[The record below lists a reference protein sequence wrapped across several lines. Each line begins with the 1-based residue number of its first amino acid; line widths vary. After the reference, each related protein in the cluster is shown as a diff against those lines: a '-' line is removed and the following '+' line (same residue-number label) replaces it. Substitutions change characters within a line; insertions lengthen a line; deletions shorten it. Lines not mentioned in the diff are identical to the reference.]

1 MANLFAGNLVGHT
14 LGNRFRL
21 TALLGTGASAR
32 VYLATDTRL
41 RRQVAVKLLHASLA
55 ADEAFLRRFQR
66 EAEVLAPLSHPNIVI
81 VHDVNHRANA
91 LGEPPYLVTEYLAG
105 GSLRNL
111 LDSGFQ
117 LDPSQAT
124 VVGLGAARG
133 LAFAHNHGLVHRDI
147 KPANLL
153 FGDDQRVRV
162 SDFGLA
168 RALADQARTEPEGA
182 LVGTTRYI
190 SAEQARGRN
199 TDGRSDVY
207 SLALV
212 LYESVMGAV
221 PFTADTWQG
230 TAMARLDGPVDTPE
244 KLGELGL
251 LLRLATTVEPA
262 DRLDAREFVAAL
274 EELARKLPVA
284 ASLPLDGS
292 TILAAASALDQR
304 DPTLFAGSTAPVDFS
319 SKPPSIPG
327 FFDADVDDA
336 TVHSASTTPV
346 KPADLSA
353 NGKRQVKRAEAKA
366 RSRVAEADGKSKR
379 RVATTV
385 LAGLVGAVAAGGA
398 GVGVYALRRT
408 PTHLVPQVTG
418 SSVKS
423 AEGKAADAK
432 FTVATTPP
440 EFSASVPVGQ
450 VLRQDPRAG
459 IRLPEKSIITVTA
472 SKGLAPQAVPN
483 LTAITYEQ
491 AIAVLRNEG
500 FRFPNPPMYVTSET
514 IPLGQIISWTPQG
527 DVKPGSFISLTVSA
541 GPAAVALPKLRGLS
555 IIEAQALLPVGVTS
569 TVTEIY
575 SDVKKGSVA
584 NTEPKEGTLVKRGDA
599 VTIFVSKGQ
608 NLVIVPNVIDQSP
621 ANAAAALRAAGFTI
635 GDTIG
640 PADRPVLHTRPVRG
654 QKVRGG
660 SKVTLYTTDQG
671 VPVVPGVT
679 DRVAKPAAAKPA
691 TDTKTASDAKP
702 KAKSG
707 DASNADTV
715 DSLTAAKTGDSNGDG
730 APAPKPTSKPKQS
743 SAKTTTG
750 KVGEKPVST
759 KPVSTKTGS
768 TKLAP

>member
-1 MANLFAGNLVGHT
+1 MANLYAGNLVGHT

-55 ADEAFLRRFQR
+55 SDEAFLRRFQR

-81 VHDVNHRANA
+81 VHDVNHRSNA

-111 LDSGFQ
+111 LDSGYQ

-133 LAFAHNHGLVHRDI
+133 LAFAHNHGLVHRDM

-212 LYESVMGAV
+212 LYESVMGQV

-230 TAMARLDGPVDTPE
+230 TAMARLDGPVDTPHE
-244 KLGELGL
+244 LGELGPI
-251 LLRLATTVEPA
+251 LRAATTVEPA
-262 DRLDAREFVAAL
+262 DRLDARELVAAL
-274 EELARKLPVA
+274 EDLARKLPVA
-284 ASLPLDGS
+284 AALPLDGS

-304 DPTLFAGSTAPVDFS
+304 DPTLFAGSNAPVDFS

-327 FFDADVDDA
+327 FFDADVDDDA
-336 TVHSASTTPV
+336 VPTGVAKTPIKPLDSSA
-346 KPADLSA
+346 KGLRKA
-353 NGKRQVKRAEAKA
+353 KRVERKAQAEAARRAVDPGGKA
-366 RSRVAEADGKSKR
+366 KR

-385 LAGLVGAVAAGGA
+385 LAGLVGAVTAIGVA
-398 GVGVYALRRT
+398 VGVYALRRT

-418 SSVKS
+418 SSVKA
-423 AEGKAADAK
+423 AESKAVDAK
-432 FTVATTPP
+432 FTIVTTPP
-440 EFSASVPVGQ
+440 EFSASVPAGEI
-450 VLRQDPRAG
+450 LRQDPSAG

-472 SKGLAPQAVPN
+472 SKGLAPVAVPN
-483 LTAITYEQ
+483 LTAISYEQ

-500 FRFPNPPMYVTSET
+500 LRFPNPPIYIASET
-514 IPLGQIISWTPQG
+514 IPLGQIINWTPQG
-527 DVKPGSFISLTVSA
+527 DVKPGSFVSLTVSS
-541 GPAAVALPKLRGLS
+541 GPAAVALGKLRGLS
-555 IIEAQALLPVGVTS
+555 VAEAQALLPPGVTS
-569 TVTEIY
+569 TVSEIF
-575 SDVKKGSVA
+575 SDVKKGLVA
-584 NTEPKEGTLVKRGDA
+584 NIDPKEGTLVKKGDVVA
-599 VTIFVSKGQ
+599 ILVSKGQ
-608 NLVIVPNVIDQSP
+608 NLVIVPNVIDRSP
-621 ANAAAALRAAGFTI
+621 ADAAAALRAAGFTI

-654 QKVRGG
+654 QRVRAG
-660 SKVTLYTTDQG
+660 SKITLYTTDQG

-679 DRVAKPAAAKPA
+679 DRVAKPAVS
-691 TDTKTASDAKP
+691 TVKP
-702 KAKSG
+702 KVDAAGTANNSASG
-707 DASNADTV
+707 AGP
-715 DSLTAAKTGDSNGDG
+715 AAASNGDG
-730 APAPKPTSKPKQS
+730 APAAKPTSKPKASVKPAS
-743 SAKTTTG
+743 S
-750 KVGEKPVST
+750 
-759 KPVSTKTGS
+759 TGS
-768 TKLAP
+768 DKPTPTKLVTAKSTSR

>member
-1 MANLFAGNLVGHT
+1 MANLYAGNLVGHT

-55 ADEAFLRRFQR
+55 SDEAFLRRFQR

-111 LDSGFQ
+111 LDSGYQ

-153 FGDDQRVRV
+153 FGDDQRVGV

-212 LYESVMGAV
+212 LYESVMGTV
-221 PFTADTWQG
+221 PFAADTWQG

-244 KLGELGL
+244 KLGELGPI
-251 LLRLATTVEPA
+251 LRLATTVEPA
-262 DRLDAREFVAAL
+262 DRLDAREFVTAL

-304 DPTLFAGSTAPVDFS
+304 DPTMFAGSTAPVDFS
-319 SKPPSIPG
+319 PKPPSIPG
-327 FFDADVDDA
+327 FFDADVDDEAVHIGGTPPIKPVDA
-336 TVHSASTTPV
+336 TSKGLRKS
-346 KPADLSA
+346 
-353 NGKRQVKRAEAKA
+353 KRAESKA
-366 RSRVAEADGKSKR
+366 QAEFARRAEEASGKPKR

-398 GVGVYALRRT
+398 GFGVYALRRT

-418 SSVKS
+418 ASVQV
-423 AEGKAADAK
+423 AEAKATEAK
-432 FTVATTPP
+432 FTIVTTPP
-440 EFSASVPVGQ
+440 EFSASVPVGE
-450 VLRQDPRAG
+450 VVRQDPKPG
-459 IRLPEKSIITVTA
+459 LRLPEKSIITVTA
-472 SKGLAPQAVPN
+472 SKGLAPVAVPN
-483 LTAITYEQ
+483 LTAVTYEQ

-500 FRFPNPPMYVTSET
+500 LRFPNPPIYVSSET
-514 IPLGQIISWTPQG
+514 IPIGQIISWTPQG
-527 DVKPGSFISLTVSA
+527 DVKPGTFISLTVSS

-555 IIEAQALLPVGVTS
+555 VTEAQALLPPGVTA
-569 TVTEIY
+569 TVTEIF
-575 SDVKKGSVA
+575 SDVKKGLVSGSD
-584 NTEPKEGTLVKRGDA
+584 PKEGVLVKRGDT
-599 VTIFVSKGQ
+599 VTILVSKGQ
-608 NLVIVPNVIDQSP
+608 NLVTVPNVINQSP
-621 ANAAAALRAAGFTI
+621 ANAAAALRAAGFSI

-640 PADRPVLHTRPVRG
+640 PADRPVLHTRPIRG

-660 SKVTLYTTDQG
+660 SKITLYTTSEG
-671 VPVVPGVT
+671 VPEVPGIT
-679 DRVAKPAAAKPA
+679 DRVAKRTA
-691 TDTKTASDAKP
+691 TTVKP
-702 KAKSG
+702 KAKSNTG
-707 DASNADTV
+707 TDAGAE
-715 DSLTAAKTGDSNGDG
+715 ASNGDG
-730 APAPKPTSKPKQS
+730 APAPKPTSKPKQA
-743 SAKTTTG
+743 AKPETS
-750 KVGEKPVST
+750 KKPVAEKPDTT
-759 KPVSTKTGS
+759 K
-768 TKLAP
+768 AP

>member
-1 MANLFAGNLVGHT
+1 M
-14 LGNRFRL
+14 
-21 TALLGTGASAR
+21 
-32 VYLATDTRL
+32 YLATDTRL

-55 ADEAFLRRFQR
+55 SDEAFLRRFQR

-111 LDSGFQ
+111 LDSGYQ

-212 LYESVMGAV
+212 LYESVMGSV

-230 TAMARLDGPVDTPE
+230 TAMARLDGPVDTPQM
-244 KLGELGL
+244 LGGLGPIL
-251 LLRLATTVEPA
+251 QAATTVEPA

-284 ASLPLDGS
+284 ATLPLDGS

-304 DPTLFAGSTAPVDFS
+304 DPTLFAGSTAPVEFAP
-319 SKPPSIPG
+319 KPPSIPG
-327 FFDADVDDA
+327 FFDADVDDE
-336 TVHSASTTPV
+336 TSVPSGNSSFTPV

-353 NGKRQVKRAEAKA
+353 KALRQTNRAKA
-366 RSRVAEADGKSKR
+366 KATKELARSGDGDGKSKR

-398 GVGVYALRRT
+398 GFGVYALQKT
-408 PTHLVPQVTG
+408 PTRLVPQVTG
-418 SSVKS
+418 VSVQS
-423 AEGKAADAK
+423 AETKALDSK
-432 FTVATTPP
+432 FTVITTPP
-440 EFSASVPVGQ
+440 EFSASVPAGQ
-450 VLRQDPRAG
+450 ILRQDPRAG
-459 IRLPEKSIITVTA
+459 LRLPEKSVITVTA
-472 SKGLAPQAVPN
+472 SKGLEPVAVPN

-500 FRFPNPPMYVTSET
+500 LRFPNPPLYVSNET
-514 IPLGQIISWTPQG
+514 IPAGQIISWAPQG
-527 DVKPGSFISLTVSA
+527 DVAPGTYVSLTVSS
-541 GPAAVALPKLRGLS
+541 GPAAIPLPKLRGLAPA
-555 IIEAQALLPVGVTS
+555 EAQALLPAGVTS
-569 TVTEIY
+569 TLTEVF
-575 SDVKKGSVA
+575 SDVKKGSVSGSD
-584 NTEPKEGTLVKRGDA
+584 PKEGSLVKRGDS
-599 VTIFVSKGQ
+599 VVILVSKGQ
-608 NLVIVPNVIDQSP
+608 NLVTVPNVINQSP
-621 ANAAAALRAAGFTI
+621 ASAAATLRAAGFTI

-640 PADRPVLHTRPVRG
+640 PADRPVLHTRPIRN
-654 QKVRGG
+654 QRVRGG
-660 SKVTLYTTDQG
+660 SKITLYTTDEN
-671 VPVVPGVT
+671 VPEVPGVT
-679 DRVAKPAAAKPA
+679 DRVRTA
-691 TDTKTASDAKP
+691 TTTKP
-702 KAKSG
+702 KAKS
-707 DASNADTV
+707 ATTNSAADEG
-715 DSLTAAKTGDSNGDG
+715 AQANGDG
-730 APAPKPTSKPKQS
+730 APAPKPTSKP
-743 SAKTTTG
+743 AKTPTT
-750 KVGEKPVST
+750 KAAANKSA
-759 KPVSTKTGS
+759 S
-768 TKLAP
+768 AN

>member
-1 MANLFAGNLVGHT
+1 MFAGNLVGHT

-55 ADEAFLRRFQR
+55 SDEAFLRRFQR

-111 LDSGFQ
+111 LDSGYQ
-117 LDPSQAT
+117 LDASQAI

-212 LYESVMGAV
+212 IYESVMGTV

-244 KLGELGL
+244 KLGELGPI
-251 LLRLATTVEPA
+251 LRLATTVEPA

-284 ASLPLDGS
+284 GSLPLDGS

-304 DPTLFAGSTAPVDFS
+304 DPTLFAGSTAPVDFAP
-319 SKPPSIPG
+319 KPPSIPG
-327 FFDADVDDA
+327 FFDADVDDDA
-336 TVHSASTTPV
+336 AQSAATTPV
-346 KPADLSA
+346 KPADFSA
-353 NGKRQVKRAEAKA
+353 KGQREARRAEAKA
-366 RSRVAEADGKSKR
+366 RSEVVRRAEDANGKSKR

-408 PTHLVPQVTG
+408 PTHLVPQVIG

-423 AEGKAADAK
+423 AEGKAAEAK
-432 FTVATTPP
+432 FTVVTTPP
-440 EFSASVPVGQ
+440 EFSAAVPAGEV
-450 VLRQDPRAG
+450 VRQEPRAG

-472 SKGLAPQAVPN
+472 SKGLAPVAVPN

-514 IPLGQIISWTPQG
+514 IPLGQVISWTPQG
-527 DVKPGSFISLTVSA
+527 DVKPGAFVSLVVSA
-541 GPAAVALPKLRGLS
+541 GPAAIALPKLRGLT
-555 IIEAQALLPVGVTS
+555 IVEAQALLPVGVTS
-569 TVTEIY
+569 TVSEIY

-584 NTEPKEGTLVKRGDA
+584 STEPKEGVLVKRGDE

-608 NLVIVPNVIDQSP
+608 NLVVVPNVIDQLP
-621 ANAAAALRAAGFTI
+621 ANAAVALRAAGFTI

-640 PADRPVLHTRPVRG
+640 PVDRPVLHTRPVRG
-654 QKVRGG
+654 QKVRAGA
-660 SKVTLYTTDQG
+660 KVTLYTTDEG

-679 DRVAKPAAAKPA
+679 DRVAKPATSTKPKVTQAVAGVADSVSSVPA
-691 TDTKTASDAKP
+691 T
-702 KAKSG
+702 KADSG
-707 DASNADTV
+707 
-715 DSLTAAKTGDSNGDG
+715 GDR
-730 APAPKPTSKPKQS
+730 APAPKPASKPKQS
-743 SAKTTTG
+743 TAKTAG
-750 KVGEKPVST
+750 SKAVAKLAST
-759 KPVSTKTGS
+759 KPVSTK
-768 TKLAP
+768 LAP

>member
-1 MANLFAGNLVGHT
+1 MANLYAGNLVGHT

-66 EAEVLAPLSHPNIVI
+66 EAEILAPLSHPNIVI

-111 LDSGFQ
+111 LDSGYE
-117 LDPSQAT
+117 LDASQAT

-212 LYESVMGAV
+212 LYEAVMGTV
-221 PFTADTWQG
+221 PFAADTWQA

-251 LLRLATTVEPA
+251 ILRAATTVEPA

-274 EELARKLPVA
+274 EEVARKLPAA

-304 DPTLFAGSTAPVDFS
+304 DPTMFAGSTAPVNFAP
-319 SKPPSIPG
+319 KPPSIPG
-327 FFDADVDDA
+327 FFDADVDDEA
-336 TVHSASTTPV
+336 VPSRAPSATPV
-346 KPADLSA
+346 KPVDLTKKGLRRA
-353 NGKRQVKRAEAKA
+353 KRAEAKA
-366 RSRVAEADGKSKR
+366 EKVLAQRADGDAKPKR

-398 GVGVYALRRT
+398 GVGVYALRQT

-423 AEGKAADAK
+423 AEVTAADSK
-432 FTVATTPP
+432 FTVVTTPP

-450 VLRQDPRAG
+450 IVRQDPRAG
-459 IRLPEKSIITVTA
+459 VRLSEKSIITVTA
-472 SKGLAPQAVPN
+472 SKGLQPVSVPN
-483 LTAITYEQ
+483 LTASTYEQ

-500 FRFPNPPMYVTSET
+500 LRFPNPPIYLSNET
-514 IPLGQIISWTPQG
+514 IPLGQIINWTPQG
-527 DVKPGSFISLTVSA
+527 DVAPGAFISLVVSS
-541 GPAAVALPKLRGLS
+541 GPAAVPLPKLRGLTPAD
-555 IIEAQALLPVGVTS
+555 AQALLPTGVTS
-569 TVTEIY
+569 TLSEIY
-575 SDVKKGSVA
+575 SDTKKGVVTGSEPKEASLVKKGD
-584 NTEPKEGTLVKRGDA
+584 T

-608 NLVIVPNVIDQSP
+608 NLVIVPNVINQSP
-621 ANAAAALRAAGFTI
+621 GDAAVALRAAGFTI

-660 SKVTLYTTDQG
+660 SKVTLYTTDND

-679 DRVAKPAAAKPA
+679 DRVKATTSVKPKVQQPSN
-691 TDTKTASDAKP
+691 DSSPGSGTAS
-702 KAKSG
+702 G
-707 DASNADTV
+707 
-715 DSLTAAKTGDSNGDG
+715 G
-730 APAPKPTSKPKQS
+730 APAPKPANKPI
-743 SAKTTTG
+743 A
-750 KVGEKPVST
+750 ST
-759 KPVSTKTGS
+759 DNAGASRP
-768 TKLAP
+768 

>member
-1 MANLFAGNLVGHT
+1 VANLYAGNLVGHT

-55 ADEAFLRRFQR
+55 SDEAFLRRFQR

-81 VHDVNHRANA
+81 VHDVNHRSNA

-111 LDSGFQ
+111 LDSGYQ

-212 LYESVMGAV
+212 LYESVIGQV

-244 KLGELGL
+244 ALGELGPI
-251 LLRLATTVEPA
+251 LRAATTVEPA
-262 DRLDAREFVAAL
+262 DRLDARELVAAL
-274 EELARKLPVA
+274 EDLARKLPVA

-292 TILAAASALDQR
+292 TILAAASVLDQR

-319 SKPPSIPG
+319 PKPPSIPG
-327 FFDADVDDA
+327 FFDADVDDDVA
-336 TVHSASTTPV
+336 HPSAAKTPV
-346 KPADLSA
+346 KPVDSSA
-353 NGKRQVKRAEAKA
+353 KGLRKAQRVEAKA
-366 RSRVAEADGKSKR
+366 QAEAARRTADAGNKPKR

-398 GVGVYALRRT
+398 AVGVYALRKT
-408 PTHLVPQVTG
+408 PTRLVPQVTG

-423 AEGKAADAK
+423 AETKAVDAK
-432 FTVATTPP
+432 FTIVTTPP
-440 EFSASVPVGQ
+440 EFSAAVPAGEI
-450 VLRQDPRAG
+450 LRQDPKAG
-459 IRLPEKSIITVTA
+459 VRLPEKSVITVTA
-472 SKGLAPQAVPN
+472 SKGLAPVAVPN

-500 FRFPNPPMYVTSET
+500 LRFPNPPIYVSNET

-527 DVKPGSFISLTVSA
+527 DVKPGSFISLTVSS
-541 GPAAVALPKLRGLS
+541 GPAAIPLPKLRGLS
-555 IIEAQALLPVGVTS
+555 ILEAQALLPPGVTS
-569 TVTEIY
+569 TVTETF
-575 SDVKKGSVA
+575 SDVKKGLVA
-584 NTEPKEGTLVKRGDA
+584 STDPKEATLVKRGDV
-599 VTIFVSKGQ
+599 VTILVSKGQ
-608 NLVIVPNVIDQSP
+608 NLVVVPNVINRSP
-621 ANAAAALRAAGFTI
+621 ADAAATLRAAGFTI

-640 PADRPVLHTRPVRG
+640 PADRPVLHTRPIRN

-660 SKVTLYTTDQG
+660 SKITLYTTDQG
-671 VPVVPGVT
+671 VPEVPGIT
-679 DRVAKPAAAKPA
+679 DRVAKPAASVKPA
-691 TDTKTASDAKP
+691 GSVKP
-702 KAKSG
+702 KA
-707 DASNADTV
+707 
-715 DSLTAAKTGDSNGDG
+715 AKTEPATSASDKEANGAD
-730 APAPKPTSKPKQS
+730 APAPKPTSKPKSTAKPTPS
-743 SAKTTTG
+743 SA
-750 KVGEKPVST
+750 P
-759 KPVSTKTGS
+759 
-768 TKLAP
+768 

>member
-1 MANLFAGNLVGHT
+1 MFAGNLVGHT

-55 ADEAFLRRFQR
+55 SDEAFLRRFQR

-111 LDSGFQ
+111 LDSGYQ
-117 LDPSQAT
+117 LDASQAI

-212 LYESVMGAV
+212 IYESVMGTV

-244 KLGELGL
+244 KLGELGPI
-251 LLRLATTVEPA
+251 LRLATTVEPA

-284 ASLPLDGS
+284 GSLPLDGS

-304 DPTLFAGSTAPVDFS
+304 DPTLFAGSTAPVDFAP
-319 SKPPSIPG
+319 KPPSIPG
-327 FFDADVDDA
+327 FFDADVDDDA
-336 TVHSASTTPV
+336 AQSAATTPV
-346 KPADLSA
+346 KPADFSA
-353 NGKRQVKRAEAKA
+353 KGQREARRAEAKT
-366 RSRVAEADGKSKR
+366 RSEVVRRAEDANGKSKR

-408 PTHLVPQVTG
+408 PTHLVPQVIG

-423 AEGKAADAK
+423 AEGKAAEAK
-432 FTVATTPP
+432 FTVVTTPP
-440 EFSASVPVGQ
+440 EFSAAVPAGEV
-450 VLRQDPRAG
+450 VRQEPRAG

-472 SKGLAPQAVPN
+472 SKGLAPVAVPN

-514 IPLGQIISWTPQG
+514 IPLGQVISWTPQG
-527 DVKPGSFISLTVSA
+527 DVKPGAFVSLVVSA
-541 GPAAVALPKLRGLS
+541 GPAAIALPKLRGLT
-555 IIEAQALLPVGVTS
+555 IVEAQALLPVGVTS
-569 TVTEIY
+569 TVSEIY

-584 NTEPKEGTLVKRGDA
+584 STEPKEGVLVKRGDE

-608 NLVIVPNVIDQSP
+608 NLVVVPNVIDQLP
-621 ANAAAALRAAGFTI
+621 ANAAVALRAAGFTI

-640 PADRPVLHTRPVRG
+640 PVDRPVLHTRPVRG
-654 QKVRGG
+654 QKVRAGA
-660 SKVTLYTTDQG
+660 KVTLYTTDEG

-679 DRVAKPAAAKPA
+679 DRVAKPGTSTKPKVTQAVAGVADSVSSVPA
-691 TDTKTASDAKP
+691 T
-702 KAKSG
+702 KADSG
-707 DASNADTV
+707 
-715 DSLTAAKTGDSNGDG
+715 GDR
-730 APAPKPTSKPKQS
+730 APAPKPASKPKQS
-743 SAKTTTG
+743 TAKTAG
-750 KVGEKPVST
+750 SKAVAKLAST
-759 KPVSTKTGS
+759 KPVSTK
-768 TKLAP
+768 LAP